1 MRSNTTLSDWSTLSP
16 SSCTMVSL
24 SDTSTSTSTS
34 TQTLEVS
41 TTSLTKNLLTS
52 LLTTATH
59 TALLLTTAVAA
70 GATTRFNPGS
80 WQTPP
85 ATSVPSNLS
94 STTTGKSLPGTP
106 VNFFPVPLDAFLGLP
121 DPFFGPL
128 FPLFCPCSSISPLAK
143 RSSNVVGFSQ

>member
-1 MRSNTTLSDWSTLSP
+1 
-16 SSCTMVSL
+16 MVSV
-24 SDTSTSTSTS
+24 SVASTA
-34 TQTLEVS
+34 TQTPGVS
-41 TTSLTKNLLTS
+41 TTALTTGLLA
-52 LLTTATH
+52 TATH

-94 STTTGKSLPGTP
+94 STNTGTSLPGTP

-121 DPFFGPL
+121 DPFFGPH
-128 FPLFCPCSSISPLAK
+128 FPLVCPFSSISPLA
-143 RSSNVVGFSQ
+143 NL